1 MASPP
6 KIAIGFR
13 VHSGWTAM
21 VAVAG
26 SSDHPLIV
34 DRRRLEIAD
43 KSIPGTVQPYHTAKE
58 LGIARGR
65 KFLDECRKSST
76 DLAVEA
82 LRRTAG
88 LAGCLRAAI
97 LIASGRKSGSLE
109 ATLASHAA
117 IHTAEGEF
125 FREIVL
131 NAAESRGL
139 RVRQIKE
146 KELFDLAAQ
155 ELRRPVADLT
165 AMLNDLGKIVGPP
178 WRQDHKLAA
187 LAAWLA

>member
-13 VHSGWTAM
+13 VHSGWAVI

-26 SSDHPLIV
+26 SPDRPVIV
-34 DRRRLEIAD
+34 DRRRIEIAD
-43 KSIPGTVQPYHTAKE
+43 RSIPGTVQPYHMAQE
-58 LGIARGR
+58 LGVARGR

-76 DLAVEA
+76 DLAVAE

-97 LIASGRKSGSLE
+97 LTASGRKSPTLE

-125 FREIVL
+125 FREIVI

-139 RVRQIKE
+139 QVRQIKE
-146 KELFDLAAQ
+146 KELFELAAQ
-155 ELRRPVADLT
+155 ELRRPASGLT
-165 AMLNDLGKIVGPP
+165 TLLNDLGKIVGPP